1 MRRKSSAKGNKSRNK
16 SQCIYAM
23 KWIRIGTWTYVQ
35 QHSVDECYTSTL
47 CGDIIFVILS
57 KLWKMTF
64 RVPVACDN
72 IMSESGNGTL
82 FPVSDPSTY
91 LSCSFSKTTTLHHET
106 KRPPLNTDAIPIHF
120 YLSLVNVTKM
130 QKKIKKERERERK
143 VHGTCKKYALGTCAH
158 LHCESI

>member
-1 MRRKSSAKGNKSRNK
+1 
-16 SQCIYAM
+16 M

-47 CGDIIFVILS
+47 CGDIISVILS

-72 IMSESGNGTL
+72 IMSESGTGAL

-91 LSCSFSKTTTLHHET
+91 YSLAVFQKTTTSHYET
-106 KRPPLNTDAIPIHF
+106 
-120 YLSLVNVTKM
+120 NV
-130 QKKIKKERERERK
+130 
-143 VHGTCKKYALGTCAH
+143 GP
-158 LHCESI
+158 